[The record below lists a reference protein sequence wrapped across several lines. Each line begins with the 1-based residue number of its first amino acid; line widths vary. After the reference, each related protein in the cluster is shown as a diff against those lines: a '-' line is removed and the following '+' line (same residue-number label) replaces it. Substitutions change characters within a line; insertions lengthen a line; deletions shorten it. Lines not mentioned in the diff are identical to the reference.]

1 VSFRA
6 FQDIKD
12 RLIND
17 SHIKP
22 SDCLSMKV
30 PASIRNQA
38 SPICIEWQTNSIDQR
53 RHVRRED
60 REGDEA

>member
-1 VSFRA
+1 M
-6 FQDIKD
+6 
-12 RLIND
+12 IND